1 MQIVIKIWENFFQ
14 IQCSMN
20 FEKTFL
26 YCVVYSIEF
35 FQLQHWKTQFQVCI
49 LLKDK
54 HIFKFSGDTLL
65 YFKMVFDISKW
76 QKDSL
81 EILGST
87 LSGIYAMLLVCVYI
101 GKKDVNKSMISSHN
115 DNILVLTYIFLQ
127 NSIFIYWI
135 GKISW
140 FEWIFGE
147 ARIFCIFIF
156 NEQCLLHLHNGLY
169 KKSPKVHF

>member
-1 MQIVIKIWENFFQ
+1 MP
-14 IQCSMN
+14 
-20 FEKTFL
+20 
-26 YCVVYSIEF
+26 
-35 FQLQHWKTQFQVCI
+35 
-49 LLKDK
+49 
-54 HIFKFSGDTLL
+54 

-127 NSIFIYWI
+127 NSIFIY
-135 GKISW
+135 
-140 FEWIFGE
+140 
-147 ARIFCIFIF
+147 
-156 NEQCLLHLHNGLY
+156 
-169 KKSPKVHF
+169 